1 MQIPYCIWLPWC
13 VKLRLFNRLYCLNPK
28 ICSFLIAGILA
39 QLVPAS
45 EAKAQTYRY
54 TGNMPAAKMTLDM
67 MEVMGYIQRVPDPQ
81 YGSGASSCP
90 MSSMM
95 SPMSSLGGMPMS
107 AGMMAMQ
114 NPMMAMQNPWS
125 GMSTWP
131 GMAAGNMMPSTPQ
144 GAPGVTAMTTQPG
157 NGSIQV
163 KPSDLA
169 ALLSAVQRPVA
180 PVTPAAPAVPAAA
193 NNQLPVFAPPVE
205 MTPSSIPATPTP
217 ELPPSNVSGSGSIV
231 ENLSGV
237 WRGNNQDVLVITGQR
252 FIWTDKDAKTIEGE
266 IAVQG
271 DKLITRLSSNGSVMA
286 YRFKNEG
293 DKFVAVTE
301 AGHQYVF
308 QRSK

>member
-1 MQIPYCIWLPWC
+1 MRIPYCIWLLWC
-13 VKLRLFNRLYCLNPK
+13 VKLRLSDWVNHFSWQLFTFIFAGFITL
-28 ICSFLIAGILA
+28 LIS
-39 QLVPAS
+39 VS
-45 EAKAQTYRY
+45 ETKAQTYRY

-67 MEVMGYIQRVPDPQ
+67 MEVMGYIQRVPDSQ
-81 YGSGASSCP
+81 YGSGASSWP

-144 GAPGVTAMTTQPG
+144 AASGVSAMTTQPG

-169 ALLSAVQRPVA
+169 ALLSTVQRPAV
-180 PVTPAAPAVPAAA
+180 PVTPAAPAVPAAT

-217 ELPPSNVSGSGSIV
+217 ELPPSNVSDSGSIV

>member
-1 MQIPYCIWLPWC
+1 MRIPYCIWLPWC
-13 VKLRLFNRLYCLNPK
+13 VKLRLSDWVNHFPWQWQLFTFIFAGSITL
-28 ICSFLIAGILA
+28 LIS
-39 QLVPAS
+39 VP
-45 EAKAQTYRY
+45 ETKAQTYRY

-67 MEVMGYIQRVPDPQ
+67 MEVMGYIQRVPDAQ
-81 YGSGASSCP
+81 YGSGASSWP

-114 NPMMAMQNPWS
+114 TPMMAMQNPLS
-125 GMSTWP
+125 GMSAWP
-131 GMAAGNMMPSTPQ
+131 GMAAGNMMMPSTPPA
-144 GAPGVTAMTTQPG
+144 APGVSAMTMQPG

-169 ALLSAVQRPVA
+169 ALLSAVQRPAV
-180 PVTPAAPAVPAAA
+180 PVTPAVPAAA
-193 NNQLPVFAPPVE
+193 NNQLPVSAPPVE
-205 MTPSSIPATPTP
+205 LTPSSIPATPIP
-217 ELPPSNVSGSGSIV
+217 ELPPSNVSDSGSIAGD
-231 ENLSGV
+231 LSGV

-293 DKFVAVTE
+293 DQFVAVTE
-301 AGHQYVF
+301 TGHQYMF
-308 QRSK
+308 RRSK